1 MAYFTDLSSL
11 KTINIGTLN
20 VEGRQVFSPFL
31 FTALRIYRCFS
42 EDSHV
47 NCTIGKGYMGGG
59 FFGFAGFFGSFF
71 KDFIYLFLDRGE
83 GQEKERERNINVAFC
98 MSPTQDLARDSC
110 MCPD

>member
-59 FFGFAGFFGSFF
+59 FLVLLGFLVLFL
-71 KDFIYLFLDRGE
+71 KILFIYF
-83 GQEKERERNINVAFC
+83 
-98 MSPTQDLARDSC
+98 
-110 MCPD
+110 